1 MYCSRTQIVQI
12 SAQLNN
18 IPLAAGDVSNSPNQP
33 FSVLSPNRLMTGRN
47 HHRFAHYHVTVD
59 PHLPS
64 QLVARNDQI
73 VSSFMKT
80 YARSVMLLNARPS
93 KWPLNSSSHSPPP
106 AR

>member
-1 MYCSRTQIVQI
+1 MVVCKTV
-12 SAQLNN
+12 
-18 IPLAAGDVSNSPNQP
+18 
-33 FSVLSPNRLMTGRN
+33 MTGRN

-93 KWPLNSSSHSPPP
+93 KWPLNSSSHSPPWP
-106 AR
+106 GDIVFTIKSDDNARTTWSLARVMNVQEDGRKIE